1 MYCKEAEERGAG
13 LLTPCTIR
21 AMDCSTSAG
30 LSADEDS
37 GSEHEENGVDNNND
51 DNSISAQSLATENI
65 NDDGSDDEEQQV
77 FLCGLL
83 LSFNALCNI
92 LTHILFF

>member
-1 MYCKEAEERGAG
+1 MGSLFLGGFVDQMLAMYCKEAEERGAG

-37 GSEHEENGVDNNND
+37 GSEHEWTFAF
-51 DNSISAQSLATENI
+51 I
-65 NDDGSDDEEQQV
+65 
-77 FLCGLL
+77 
-83 LSFNALCNI
+83 
-92 LTHILFF
+92 